1 MLTGLANVS
10 LNARDYD
17 QAIEWFA
24 EDPGLE
30 LRVDGFESREAP
42 QGVHVVSEDL
52 YGNSHVVLE
61 TSPRTLR

>member
-17 QAIEWFA
+17 EAIEWFA

-42 QGVHVVSEDL
+42 RRPCGV
-52 YGNSHVVLE
+52 
-61 TSPRTLR
+61 